1 VRITGLLGGDFV
13 DGQKERRTDR
23 PFKKLN
29 IYLFHDN
36 FRPLIEET
44 IKDLYYSNDEVI
56 YLLKLSHIDRA
67 LFKFREAEEKQV
79 IHHTK
84 NYFRA
89 CLKSAVIETTI

>member
-1 VRITGLLGGDFV
+1 MTLLTDKKNDGL
-13 DGQKERRTDR
+13 TDL
-23 PFKKLN
+23 FEKLN

-36 FRPLIEET
+36 YRPLIEET
-44 IKDLYYSNDEVI
+44 IKDLYCSNDKVI

>member
-1 VRITGLLGGDFV
+1 MLTDKKDDGL
-13 DGQKERRTDR
+13 TDLLE
-23 PFKKLN
+23 KLN

-67 LFKFREAEEKQV
+67 LFKFRRLK
-79 IHHTK
+79 K
-84 NYFRA
+84 NRLFIIRK
-89 CLKSAVIETTI
+89 LLQSLP